1 MSLAKEK
8 KLHKEMM
15 QDLRKT
21 CDGGR
26 RNLEWLWNHLHPY
39 FFVVMQEETE
49 AMVRLAFSL
58 EKVLHEREVIV
69 ANREKALILARLNL
83 PGSFYESLKM
93 LRERDIS
100 YAELTH
106 SYASLP
112 GSDHELEIQRYEFE
126 RKSHEE
132 IASAGEVVI
141 SAEIR
146 KSIASV
152 LRLDYP
158 LFPFKELESLLR
170 ILWLNHENHVLVSPA
185 ERIAR
190 LLWLYHQGKMHDGLY
205 LDVEN
210 TEDLK
215 DYRESRL
222 LFSVGNPS
230 QVDFL
235 AQTMEV
241 FNRLDVGVQ
250 RCYCF
255 NISTGVHPYF
265 LGSFYVRTRDGKL
278 LERDSTLFD
287 RLKKE
292 LYNTQIL
299 STTEITYTNFVA
311 NRVMTGEEATL
322 TNAFVSFCHTNLAH
336 NQPDRFDLEGVK
348 EAFFSHPE
356 ITLKLL
362 QLFKV
367 RFDPE
372 ETSRREESYRR
383 EIEET
388 RRLIEGYN
396 TGHQY
401 LDEIRR
407 TVFRTCLLFIQGTLK
422 TNFFVPDKH
431 CLAFR
436 IDPAYLDELGPT
448 FTSDLPGG
456 KPFRITF
463 FFGRHGAGYHVG
475 FSDIARGGW
484 RTVICRSRDDFITA
498 ANTLFREVF
507 VLAHTQHLKNKDI
520 YEGGSKMVLL
530 LDALDLDSTE
540 LVTQRLYKLQY
551 GMINAFFDIFVT
563 EDGRARHPRVVDYY
577 GEDEPI
583 ELGPDENMHD
593 AMVEFIAGQSVKRG
607 YLLGNG
613 VISSKRVGINHREYG
628 VTSTGVTKF
637 AEIALAELD
646 IDIYRDPF
654 TVKFTGG
661 PNGDVAGNCMRIM
674 LERCPQVKILLIVDG
689 TGAVCDPQGIDRK
702 ALQELLL
709 RQDLDRFP
717 PQELNPG
724 GFILYRQERRREDLR
739 ELYKKVVRVDSGPE
753 VQWITVDAFHR
764 ELEGLIFTVP
774 ADLFLPG
781 GGRPETVNES
791 NWHRFFGED
800 GSASVRVIVEGAN
813 SFITP
818 KARTAIQEK
827 GVVLLRDASANKC
840 GVISSSYEIIANL
853 LMSDKE
859 FMANK
864 AEYVRDV
871 LEILEKRAGDE
882 ARLILARRRES
893 GGKALYTDI
902 SDGVSR
908 EINDHY
914 ARFFDFFQAHPL
926 LSLQPLFRDVLMAH
940 LPRLLRKDAK
950 CRRRIGSLPAKY
962 RYAILAAEIATLI
975 VYRGGWEPDLESTLR
990 NFLKKQRL

>member
-1 MSLAKEK
+1 M
-8 KLHKEMM
+8 
-15 QDLRKT
+15 
-21 CDGGR
+21 
-26 RNLEWLWNHLHPY
+26 EWLCNYLHPY
-39 FFVVMQEETE
+39 FFVVMQEETD

-58 EKVLHEREVIV
+58 ERVLQEREVIV

-83 PGSFYESLKM
+83 PGSVYETLKT
-93 LRERDIS
+93 LRDRNIS

-106 SYASLP
+106 SYAPLP
-112 GSDHELEIQRYEFE
+112 GSDHELEIQRYEFY

-132 IASAGEVVI
+132 IASAGEAVI
-141 SAEIR
+141 PAGIR
-146 KSIASV
+146 KSVASV
-152 LRLDYP
+152 LRRDYP
-158 LFPFKELESLLR
+158 PFDLKELDPLLR
-170 ILWLNHENHVLVSPA
+170 LLWLNHETHFRISPP

-190 LLWLYHQGKMHDGLY
+190 LLWLYHQGRMHDGLY

-255 NISTGVHPYF
+255 NISTGIHPYF
-265 LGSFYVRTRDGKL
+265 LGSFYVRTRNGKL

-287 RLKKE
+287 RLKRE

-299 STTEITYTNFVA
+299 STTEVTYTDFVV

-322 TNAFVSFCHTNLAH
+322 ANAFVSFCHTNLAH
-336 NQPDRFDLEGVK
+336 TQPDRFGLEEVK
-348 EAFFSHPE
+348 EAFFSHPD

-362 QLFKV
+362 KLFKA

-372 ETSRREESYRR
+372 EAVHREEPYRR
-383 EIEET
+383 ELDET
-388 RRLIEGYN
+388 RHLIENYN

-407 TVFRTCLLFIQGTLK
+407 TVFRTCLIFISRTLK
-422 TNFFVPDKH
+422 TNFFVPEKH

-436 IDPAYLDELGPT
+436 IDPAYLNELGPA

-484 RTVICRSRDDFITA
+484 RTVICRSRDDFTTA

-551 GMINAFFDIFVT
+551 GVINAFFDIFIT
-563 EDGRARHPRVVDYY
+563 EDGRARHPRVADYY

-593 AMVEFIAGQSVKRG
+593 AMVEYIAGQSVKRG

-628 VTSTGVTKF
+628 VTSTGVVKF
-637 AEIALAELD
+637 AEIALAELG
-646 IDIYRDPF
+646 IDMYRDPF

-661 PNGDVAGNCMRIM
+661 PNGDVAGNCMRIL
-674 LERCPQVKILLIVDG
+674 LERCPQVRILLIVDG
-689 TGAVCDPQGIDRK
+689 TGAVCDPQGIDPS
-702 ALQELLL
+702 ALRELLL

-717 PQELNPG
+717 PESLNRG
-724 GFILYRQERRREDLR
+724 GFILYRRERRRENLR
-739 ELYKKVVRVDSGPE
+739 ELYKKVVRMDSGPE
-753 VQWITVDAFHR
+753 EQWVTVDAFHR
-764 ELEGLIFTVP
+764 ELEGLMFTVP

-781 GGRPETVNES
+781 GGRPETVNET
-791 NWHRFFGED
+791 NWHRFFGKD

-853 LMSDKE
+853 TMSDKE
-859 FMANK
+859 FLANK
-864 AEYVRDV
+864 VEYVRDV

-882 ARLILARRRES
+882 ARLIFARHGES
-893 GGKALYTDI
+893 GGRALYTDI
-902 SDGVSR
+902 SNGIST

-914 ARFFDFFQAHPL
+914 ARLFEFFQAQPKVSRQPIFQKVL
-926 LSLQPLFRDVLMAH
+926 LGH
-940 LPRLLRKDAK
+940 LPRLLREDARY
-950 CRRRIGSLPAKY
+950 RRRINSLPPKY
-962 RYAILAAEIATLI
+962 RYAILAGEIAALI

-990 NFLKKQRL
+990 NFLTKHVS